1 MRARRRGTLGII
13 TVSALD
19 LFASALGAFML
30 LSLLMMP
37 FWLKQPALERE
48 RAGAEAELQ
57 AASRAAEM
65 AGREAAEARARMQAA
80 QLALASAREA
90 HAAASTA
97 LEQAEREAQAAAQQA
112 EVLEAPPP
120 TPSPRLGA
128 IRIHDLDL
136 VFVMDTT
143 GSMRPALEDV
153 QASLFS
159 IVRIL
164 ARLSPSLR
172 VGFVAYRDRG
182 EAYVT
187 RELPL
192 LTVDRAGTERL
203 VEFARGLTAHGGG
216 DPPEAVSDA
225 LETALAMRW
234 RPDAAGRIIVI
245 GDAPAS
251 RPEVALQLAR
261 RFAASA
267 PAGGRPRRLTSILV
281 GEYAAAAG
289 FFTALAEA
297 GGGEASLYQG
307 QMIESVLLAVL
318 DTDSGA
324 PR

>member
-1 MRARRRGTLGII
+1 MRARRRGTLGIVTI
-13 TVSALD
+13 SALD

-30 LSLLMMP
+30 LTLMMMP

-48 RAGAEAELQ
+48 RAGAEAEFQ
-57 AASRAAEM
+57 ATGRAAEIAEREGVEARAQM
-65 AGREAAEARARMQAA
+65 EAAERA
-80 QLALASAREA
+80 LSSAREA
-90 HAAASTA
+90 HAAASAA
-97 LEQAEREAQAAAQQA
+97 LAQAERESPAPVQPA
-112 EVLEAPPP
+112 ETPEDPPAIPSPPP
-120 TPSPRLGA
+120 GE

-172 VGFVAYRDRG
+172 VGFVAYRDHG
-182 EAYVT
+182 EDYVT

-203 VEFARGLTAHGGG
+203 VDFARSLAAHGGG

-234 RPDAAGRIIVI
+234 RPNAAGRIVVI

-251 RPEVALQLAR
+251 RPEAAFQLAR

-267 PAGGRPRRLTSILV
+267 PKGARPRRLTSILV
-281 GEYAAAAG
+281 GEYWAG
-289 FFTALAEA
+289 LEFFTALAAA
-297 GGGEASLYQG
+297 GLGEASPYQG

-318 DTDSGA
+318 DADSGA
-324 PR
+324 VQ

>member
-203 VEFARGLTAHGGG
+203 VEFARSLTAHGGG

-318 DTDSGA
+318 DADSGA
-324 PR
+324 AR